1 MESVKE
7 KLTKRKR
14 LVFGVLIGSLVLSLA
29 GSMLWSLL
37 SLLSASAE
45 ATRPQ
50 KEEQATL
57 YPDEDWKA
65 VMERRMDRLQERLE
79 NIESLLKSMKTS
91 QDKMADTEPQRVT
104 AGGGKSIGR
113 TLENMQKTE
122 VRKKEHQPELP
133 PIKIKLEEPT
143 QLPRPVTLG
152 SPRKREKQ
160 TPVIRE
166 FGSEKDD
173 KTEKKETS
181 EKKEKDKL
189 YIPLGFA
196 KGILLNG
203 LDAPTL
209 QYGRENP
216 HPVLILLTDKSI
228 LANNRKLNLK
238 GCFVHASGWG
248 ELSSERAYLELI
260 SISCISR
267 NGKIYEKK
275 VKGTVVDADGKT
287 GLKGRVVS
295 KFGSV
300 LAKQFMAG
308 LLEGIGNILRASATT
323 VQISPIGT
331 AETINPDD
339 VARVAIA
346 GGFSSAA
353 RRLAEFYVQLAKE
366 YFPVIEVQ
374 AGRRVSVLFYGGHK
388 LEEVD
393 TYRSGLNDGVHR

>member
-37 SLLSASAE
+37 SLLSASTESTE

-50 KEEQATL
+50 EEKQVTL
-57 YPDEDWKA
+57 YPDEDWRA
-65 VMERRMDRLQERLE
+65 VMERRINRLQERLE
-79 NIESLLKSMKTS
+79 NIENLLKSMKT
-91 QDKMADTEPQRVT
+91 TREIR
-104 AGGGKSIGR
+104 
-113 TLENMQKTE
+113 KTG
-122 VRKKEHQPELP
+122 VRKEEDQPELP
-133 PIKIKLEEPT
+133 PIKIKLEEPP
-143 QLPRPVTLG
+143 QPPKPITLE
-152 SPRKREKQ
+152 PPQKKEKQ

-166 FGSEKDD
+166 FSPEKDD

-216 HPVLILLTDKSI
+216 HPVLILLTDRSI

-238 GCFVHASGWG
+238 GCFIHASGWG

-260 SISCISR
+260 GISCISR
-267 NGKIYEKK
+267 DGKIYEKR

-308 LLEGIGNILRASATT
+308 LLEGIGDILRASSTT
-323 VQISPIGT
+323 IQISPVGT
-331 AETINPDD
+331 LESIQPED
-339 VARVAIA
+339 VTKVAVA
-346 GGFSSAA
+346 SGVSSAA

-374 AGRRVSVLFYGGHK
+374 AGRRVSVLFYGGHE

-393 TYRSGLNDGVHR
+393 TYRSDLNDRMHR

>member
-37 SLLSASAE
+37 SLLSASTESTE

-50 KEEQATL
+50 EEKQVTL
-57 YPDEDWKA
+57 YPDEDWRA
-65 VMERRMDRLQERLE
+65 VMERRINRLQERLE
-79 NIESLLKSMKTS
+79 NIENLLKSMKT
-91 QDKMADTEPQRVT
+91 TREIR
-104 AGGGKSIGR
+104 
-113 TLENMQKTE
+113 KTG
-122 VRKKEHQPELP
+122 VRKEEDQPELP
-133 PIKIKLEEPT
+133 PIKIKLEEPP
-143 QLPRPVTLG
+143 QPPKPITLE
-152 SPRKREKQ
+152 PPQKKEKQ

-166 FGSEKDD
+166 FSPEKDD

-216 HPVLILLTDKSI
+216 HPVLIFLTDRSI

-238 GCFVHASGWG
+238 GCFIHASGWG

-260 SISCISR
+260 GISCISR
-267 NGKIYEKK
+267 DGKIYEKR

-308 LLEGIGNILRASATT
+308 LLEGIGDILRASSTT
-323 VQISPIGT
+323 IQISPVGT
-331 AETINPDD
+331 LESIQPED
-339 VARVAIA
+339 VTKVAVA
-346 GGFSSAA
+346 SGVSSAA

-374 AGRRVSVLFYGGHK
+374 AGRRVSVLFYGGHE

-393 TYRSGLNDGVHR
+393 TYRSDLNDRMHR